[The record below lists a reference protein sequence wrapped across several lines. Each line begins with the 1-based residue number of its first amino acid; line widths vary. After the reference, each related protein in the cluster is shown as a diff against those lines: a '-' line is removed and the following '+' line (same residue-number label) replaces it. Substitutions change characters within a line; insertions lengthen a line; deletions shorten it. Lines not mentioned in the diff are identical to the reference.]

1 MRVYCHNAPNFVT
14 IQNMI
19 LFAGLGN
26 PGEQYEN
33 TRHNIGRETLKSWAK
48 TSKMFAQADFEFNQK
63 LNALISKNKR
73 AILILPETM
82 MNKSGQ
88 AVSPAAKFFKIKP
101 KNIVILH
108 DDADI
113 EFGRTKLSFN
123 RSAAGHK
130 GVESVKRGLATEKF
144 WRLRIGIQKKKRV
157 DAMKLVLQKFTPL
170 EEAILKKLNKKI
182 IEGLQFIIEEGPERA
197 MNEINRN

>member
-1 MRVYCHNAPNFVT
+1 MRVYCYNAPNFVS

-33 TRHNIGRETLKSWAK
+33 TRHSIGRRALTLWQKRAD
-48 TSKMFAQADFEFNQK
+48 FADFEFNQK
-63 LNALISKNKR
+63 FNALVSKNKK
-73 AILILPETM
+73 AVLVLPETM
-82 MNKSGQ
+82 MNKSGN
-88 AVSPAAKFFKIKP
+88 AVGPAAKFFKIKP
-101 KNIVILH
+101 ENIIILH

-130 GVESVKRGLATEKF
+130 GVESVKRALGTEKF

-157 DAMKLVLQKFTPL
+157 DAMKLVLQKFTPV
-170 EEAILKKLNKKI
+170 EELTLKKLNKKI
-182 IEGLQFIIEEGPERA
+182 FDGMRLIIEEGPERA

>member
-1 MRVYCHNAPNFVT
+1 
-14 IQNMI
+14 MI
-19 LFAGLGN
+19 LFIGLGN

-33 TRHNIGRETLKSWAK
+33 TRHNIGRRALLFWQKK
-48 TSKMFAQADFEFNQK
+48 GDFADFEFNK
-63 LNALISKNKR
+63 KFDALISKNKK
-73 AILILPETM
+73 AVLILPETM

-88 AVSPAAKFFKIKP
+88 AVGHAAKFFSARGGSASGGKIKP
-101 KNIVILH
+101 ENIVILH

-130 GVESVKRGLATEKF
+130 GVESVKRALATEKF

-157 DAMKLVLQKFTPL
+157 DAMKLVLQKFTPV
-170 EEAILKKLNKKI
+170 EELAIKKLKKKI
-182 IEGLQFIIEEGPERA
+182 SEGLDLIIEEGPERA
-197 MNEINRN
+197 MNFINAR